1 MEYATGPPIGRSAP
15 YDRGRPPGMTGR
27 PLGNARFSEPGR
39 TWRIPVDQL
48 AQRGGFHGGDSLP
61 ILKGPPESP
70 RRLHDEED
78 SVPLSEH
85 EQRMLEQMERAL
97 YAEDPKFASALEGS
111 GLRTYT
117 RRRVYQAV
125 AGFLVGIA
133 LLMAGMVA
141 KQVWLSVV
149 GFLVMLGCAV
159 LAVTGWR
166 KAPKP
171 GEQPAAGAAQ
181 AQGRRQVRQ
190 RRSMMDRI
198 EQRWQ
203 RR

>member
-1 MEYATGPPIGRSAP
+1 M
-15 YDRGRPPGMTGR
+15 
-27 PLGNARFSEPGR
+27 
-39 TWRIPVDQL
+39 
-48 AQRGGFHGGDSLP
+48 
-61 ILKGPPESP
+61 
-70 RRLHDEED
+70 
-78 SVPLSEH
+78 PLSEH

-97 YAEDPKFASALEGS
+97 YAEDPKFATALEGS

-141 KQVWLSVV
+141 QQIWISVV

-171 GEQPAAGAAQ
+171 GEQQAVRAGGAGA
-181 AQGRRQVRQ
+181 RRQPKQ
-190 RRSMMDRI
+190 RRSVMNRI

-203 RR
+203 RRRDEQGQ

>member
-1 MEYATGPPIGRSAP
+1 M
-15 YDRGRPPGMTGR
+15 
-27 PLGNARFSEPGR
+27 
-39 TWRIPVDQL
+39 
-48 AQRGGFHGGDSLP
+48 
-61 ILKGPPESP
+61 
-70 RRLHDEED
+70 
-78 SVPLSEH
+78 PLSEN

-97 YAEDPKFASALEGS
+97 YAEDPKFATALEGN

-125 AGFLVGIA
+125 AGFLVGIV

-141 KQVWLSVV
+141 QQIWVSVV

-171 GEQPAAGAAQ
+171 GEQPVPGAAAAG
-181 AQGRRQVRQ
+181 RQEPRQ
-190 RRSMMDRI
+190 RRSVMNRI

-203 RR
+203 RRRDEQGG

>member
-1 MEYATGPPIGRSAP
+1 M
-15 YDRGRPPGMTGR
+15 
-27 PLGNARFSEPGR
+27 
-39 TWRIPVDQL
+39 
-48 AQRGGFHGGDSLP
+48 
-61 ILKGPPESP
+61 
-70 RRLHDEED
+70 
-78 SVPLSEH
+78 PLSEH

-97 YAEDPKFASALEGS
+97 YAEDPKFATALEGS

-141 KQVWLSVV
+141 QQIWISVV

-171 GEQPAAGAAQ
+171 GEQQTLGDAPATA
-181 AQGRRQVRQ
+181 RRQPRQ
-190 RRSMMDRI
+190 RKSMMDRI

-203 RR
+203 RRRDEQGH

>member
-1 MEYATGPPIGRSAP
+1 M
-15 YDRGRPPGMTGR
+15 
-27 PLGNARFSEPGR
+27 
-39 TWRIPVDQL
+39 
-48 AQRGGFHGGDSLP
+48 
-61 ILKGPPESP
+61 
-70 RRLHDEED
+70 
-78 SVPLSEH
+78 PLSEH

-97 YAEDPKFASALEGS
+97 YAEDPKFATALEGS

-141 KQVWLSVV
+141 QQIWISVV

-171 GEQPAAGAAQ
+171 GEQPTPGAAP
-181 AQGRRQVRQ
+181 QGRGNRQ
-190 RRSMMDRI
+190 RRSMMNRI
-198 EQRWQ
+198 EERWQ
-203 RR
+203 RRQDEQGH

>member
-1 MEYATGPPIGRSAP
+1 M
-15 YDRGRPPGMTGR
+15 
-27 PLGNARFSEPGR
+27 
-39 TWRIPVDQL
+39 
-48 AQRGGFHGGDSLP
+48 
-61 ILKGPPESP
+61 
-70 RRLHDEED
+70 
-78 SVPLSEH
+78 PLSEH

-117 RRRVYQAV
+117 RRRVYQAI

-141 KQVWLSVV
+141 QQVWLSVV

-171 GEQPAAGAAQ
+171 GEQAVDAAAGAAGSTGAPQ
-181 AQGRRQVRQ
+181 SGRQGRQ
-190 RRSMMDRI
+190 RRSVMDRI

-203 RR
+203 RRRDEQGGGQ

>member
-1 MEYATGPPIGRSAP
+1 M
-15 YDRGRPPGMTGR
+15 
-27 PLGNARFSEPGR
+27 
-39 TWRIPVDQL
+39 
-48 AQRGGFHGGDSLP
+48 
-61 ILKGPPESP
+61 
-70 RRLHDEED
+70 
-78 SVPLSEH
+78 PLSEH

-97 YAEDPKFASALEGS
+97 YAEDPKFATALEGS

-133 LLMAGMVA
+133 LLMVGVIVP
-141 KQVWLSVV
+141 QIWISVV
-149 GFLVMLGCAV
+149 GFLIMLGCAV

-171 GEQPAAGAAQ
+171 GEAQQGGGGAAP
-181 AQGRRQVRQ
+181 RRQGRQ
-190 RRSMMDRI
+190 RRSMMTRI

-203 RR
+203 RRRDEQGH

>member
-1 MEYATGPPIGRSAP
+1 M
-15 YDRGRPPGMTGR
+15 
-27 PLGNARFSEPGR
+27 
-39 TWRIPVDQL
+39 
-48 AQRGGFHGGDSLP
+48 
-61 ILKGPPESP
+61 
-70 RRLHDEED
+70 
-78 SVPLSEH
+78 PLSEH

-97 YAEDPKFASALEGS
+97 YAEDPKFATALEGS

-141 KQVWLSVV
+141 QQIWISVV
-149 GFLVMLGCAV
+149 GFLVILGCAV

-171 GEQPAAGAAQ
+171 GEQQPAGS
-181 AQGRRQVRQ
+181 GGEGGSDRRQPRQ
-190 RRSMMDRI
+190 RRSMMNRI

-203 RR
+203 RRRDEQGQ

>member
-1 MEYATGPPIGRSAP
+1 
-15 YDRGRPPGMTGR
+15 
-27 PLGNARFSEPGR
+27 
-39 TWRIPVDQL
+39 
-48 AQRGGFHGGDSLP
+48 
-61 ILKGPPESP
+61 
-70 RRLHDEED
+70 
-78 SVPLSEH
+78 VPLSEH

-125 AGFLVGIA
+125 VGFLVGIA

-141 KQVWLSVV
+141 QQVWLSVV

-171 GEQPAAGAAQ
+171 GEQPAAAAPGVPQ
-181 AQGRRQVRQ
+181 AGRQGRQ
-190 RRSMMDRI
+190 RRSMMHRI
-198 EQRWQ
+198 EERWQ
-203 RR
+203 RRRDEQGGH

>member
-1 MEYATGPPIGRSAP
+1 M
-15 YDRGRPPGMTGR
+15 
-27 PLGNARFSEPGR
+27 
-39 TWRIPVDQL
+39 
-48 AQRGGFHGGDSLP
+48 
-61 ILKGPPESP
+61 
-70 RRLHDEED
+70 
-78 SVPLSEH
+78 PLSEH

-97 YAEDPKFASALEGS
+97 YAEDPKFATALEGS
-111 GLRTYT
+111 GLRTHT

-141 KQVWLSVV
+141 QQIWISVV

-171 GEQPAAGAAQ
+171 GEQQTAGGKD
-181 AQGRRQVRQ
+181 QGRPHRQ
-190 RRSMMDRI
+190 RRSMMQRI

-203 RR
+203 HRRDEQGH

>member
-1 MEYATGPPIGRSAP
+1 M
-15 YDRGRPPGMTGR
+15 
-27 PLGNARFSEPGR
+27 
-39 TWRIPVDQL
+39 
-48 AQRGGFHGGDSLP
+48 
-61 ILKGPPESP
+61 
-70 RRLHDEED
+70 
-78 SVPLSEH
+78 PLSEH

-97 YAEDPKFASALEGS
+97 YAEDPKFATALEGS

-141 KQVWLSVV
+141 QQIWISVV

-171 GEQPAAGAAQ
+171 GEQQASGGEAAG
-181 AQGRRQVRQ
+181 GRQTRQ
-190 RRSMMDRI
+190 RRSMMNRI
-198 EQRWQ
+198 EERWQ
-203 RR
+203 RRRDEQQGGGH

>member
-1 MEYATGPPIGRSAP
+1 M
-15 YDRGRPPGMTGR
+15 
-27 PLGNARFSEPGR
+27 
-39 TWRIPVDQL
+39 
-48 AQRGGFHGGDSLP
+48 
-61 ILKGPPESP
+61 
-70 RRLHDEED
+70 
-78 SVPLSEH
+78 PLSEH

-97 YAEDPKFASALEGS
+97 YAEDPKFATALEGS

-141 KQVWLSVV
+141 QQIWVSVV

-171 GEQPAAGAAQ
+171 GEQQAAAGDSGSA
-181 AQGRRQVRQ
+181 GRRQAHP

-203 RR
+203 RRRDEQQGQ

>member
-1 MEYATGPPIGRSAP
+1 M
-15 YDRGRPPGMTGR
+15 
-27 PLGNARFSEPGR
+27 
-39 TWRIPVDQL
+39 
-48 AQRGGFHGGDSLP
+48 
-61 ILKGPPESP
+61 
-70 RRLHDEED
+70 
-78 SVPLSEH
+78 PLSEH

-97 YAEDPKFASALEGS
+97 YAEDPKFATALEGS

-117 RRRVYQAV
+117 RRRVYQAI

-141 KQVWLSVV
+141 QQVWLSVV

-171 GEQPAAGAAQ
+171 GEQPTGGG
-181 AQGRRQVRQ
+181 AQGRHQPRS
-190 RRSMMDRI
+190 RRSVMDRI

-203 RR
+203 RRRDEQQGQ

>member
-1 MEYATGPPIGRSAP
+1 M
-15 YDRGRPPGMTGR
+15 
-27 PLGNARFSEPGR
+27 
-39 TWRIPVDQL
+39 
-48 AQRGGFHGGDSLP
+48 
-61 ILKGPPESP
+61 
-70 RRLHDEED
+70 
-78 SVPLSEH
+78 PLSEH

-141 KQVWLSVV
+141 KQVWLSVM

-171 GEQPAAGAAQ
+171 GEQAAAGAPGAPRTRG
-181 AQGRRQVRQ
+181 QGRQK
-190 RRSMMDRI
+190 RSMMDRI

-203 RR
+203 RRRDEQGGH

>member
-1 MEYATGPPIGRSAP
+1 M
-15 YDRGRPPGMTGR
+15 
-27 PLGNARFSEPGR
+27 
-39 TWRIPVDQL
+39 
-48 AQRGGFHGGDSLP
+48 
-61 ILKGPPESP
+61 
-70 RRLHDEED
+70 
-78 SVPLSEH
+78 PLSEH

-97 YAEDPKFASALEGS
+97 YAEDPKFATALEGS

-125 AGFLVGIA
+125 AGFLAGIA

-141 KQVWLSVV
+141 QQVWLSVV

-171 GEQPAAGAAQ
+171 GEQPVPGAGAGPQ
-181 AQGRRQVRQ
+181 ARGQGRHQ

-198 EQRWQ
+198 DERWQ
-203 RR
+203 RRRDEQQGG

>member
-1 MEYATGPPIGRSAP
+1 M
-15 YDRGRPPGMTGR
+15 
-27 PLGNARFSEPGR
+27 
-39 TWRIPVDQL
+39 
-48 AQRGGFHGGDSLP
+48 
-61 ILKGPPESP
+61 
-70 RRLHDEED
+70 
-78 SVPLSEH
+78 PLSEH

-97 YAEDPKFASALEGS
+97 YAEDPKFATALEGS

-141 KQVWLSVV
+141 QQIWISVV

-171 GEQPAAGAAQ
+171 GEQQAAGGGS
-181 AQGRRQVRQ
+181 GRRQPKQ
-190 RRSMMDRI
+190 RRTVMNRI

-203 RR
+203 RRRDEQGQ

>member
-1 MEYATGPPIGRSAP
+1 M
-15 YDRGRPPGMTGR
+15 
-27 PLGNARFSEPGR
+27 
-39 TWRIPVDQL
+39 
-48 AQRGGFHGGDSLP
+48 
-61 ILKGPPESP
+61 
-70 RRLHDEED
+70 
-78 SVPLSEH
+78 PLSEH

-97 YAEDPKFASALEGS
+97 YAEDPKFATTLEGS

-133 LLMAGMVA
+133 LLMVGVIVP
-141 KQVWLSVV
+141 QIWISVV
-149 GFLVMLGCAV
+149 GFLIMLGCAV

-171 GEQPAAGAAQ
+171 GEAQRAGGAGQP
-181 AQGRRQVRQ
+181 RRQGRQ

-198 EQRWQ
+198 EERWQ
-203 RR
+203 RRRDEQGH

>member
-1 MEYATGPPIGRSAP
+1 M
-15 YDRGRPPGMTGR
+15 
-27 PLGNARFSEPGR
+27 
-39 TWRIPVDQL
+39 
-48 AQRGGFHGGDSLP
+48 
-61 ILKGPPESP
+61 
-70 RRLHDEED
+70 
-78 SVPLSEH
+78 PLSEH

-97 YAEDPKFASALEGS
+97 YAEDPKFATALEGS

-166 KAPKP
+166 KAPRP
-171 GEQPAAGAAQ
+171 GEQPGGGPPARH
-181 AQGRRQVRQ
+181 QGRQ

-203 RR
+203 RRRDEQQGH

>member
-1 MEYATGPPIGRSAP
+1 M
-15 YDRGRPPGMTGR
+15 
-27 PLGNARFSEPGR
+27 
-39 TWRIPVDQL
+39 
-48 AQRGGFHGGDSLP
+48 
-61 ILKGPPESP
+61 
-70 RRLHDEED
+70 
-78 SVPLSEH
+78 PLSEH

-97 YAEDPKFASALEGS
+97 YAEDPKFATALEGS

-133 LLMAGMVA
+133 LLMTGVMI
-141 KQVWLSVV
+141 QGQYWISVV
-149 GFLVMLGCAV
+149 GFLVMLGCAA

-166 KAPKP
+166 KAPRP
-171 GEQPAAGAAQ
+171 GAQQGTGPAGPLG
-181 AQGRRQVRQ
+181 GRGQTRQ

-203 RR
+203 RRRDEQGH

>member
-1 MEYATGPPIGRSAP
+1 M
-15 YDRGRPPGMTGR
+15 
-27 PLGNARFSEPGR
+27 
-39 TWRIPVDQL
+39 
-48 AQRGGFHGGDSLP
+48 
-61 ILKGPPESP
+61 
-70 RRLHDEED
+70 
-78 SVPLSEH
+78 PLSEH

-97 YAEDPKFASALEGS
+97 YAEDPKFATALEGS

-133 LLMAGMVA
+133 LLMTGMVA
-141 KQVWLSVV
+141 QQIWIGVV

-166 KAPKP
+166 KGPKP
-171 GEQPAAGAAQ
+171 GEQPAAADAPGAPGAA
-181 AQGRRQVRQ
+181 ATARK
-190 RRSMMDRI
+190 RSVMDRI

-203 RR
+203 RRRDDQQDR

>member
-1 MEYATGPPIGRSAP
+1 
-15 YDRGRPPGMTGR
+15 
-27 PLGNARFSEPGR
+27 
-39 TWRIPVDQL
+39 
-48 AQRGGFHGGDSLP
+48 
-61 ILKGPPESP
+61 
-70 RRLHDEED
+70 
-78 SVPLSEH
+78 
-85 EQRMLEQMERAL
+85 MLEQMERAL
-97 YAEDPKFASALEGS
+97 YAEDPKFATALEGS

-133 LLMAGMVA
+133 LLMAGMVFNE
-141 KQVWLSVV
+141 VWWLSVV

-171 GEQPAAGAAQ
+171 GEQAAPGAGAPPGR
-181 AQGRRQVRQ
+181 QGRQ

-198 EQRWQ
+198 EERWQ
-203 RR
+203 RRRDEQGH

>member
-1 MEYATGPPIGRSAP
+1 M
-15 YDRGRPPGMTGR
+15 
-27 PLGNARFSEPGR
+27 
-39 TWRIPVDQL
+39 
-48 AQRGGFHGGDSLP
+48 
-61 ILKGPPESP
+61 
-70 RRLHDEED
+70 
-78 SVPLSEH
+78 PLSEH

-97 YAEDPKFASALEGS
+97 YAEDPKFATALEGS

-141 KQVWLSVV
+141 QQIWISVV

-171 GEQPAAGAAQ
+171 GEQQQAAAGSGDGGAA
-181 AQGRRQVRQ
+181 RRPRQ
-190 RRSMMDRI
+190 RRSMMNRI

-203 RR
+203 RRRDEQGQ

>member
-1 MEYATGPPIGRSAP
+1 M
-15 YDRGRPPGMTGR
+15 
-27 PLGNARFSEPGR
+27 
-39 TWRIPVDQL
+39 
-48 AQRGGFHGGDSLP
+48 
-61 ILKGPPESP
+61 
-70 RRLHDEED
+70 
-78 SVPLSEH
+78 PLSEH

-97 YAEDPKFASALEGS
+97 YAEDPKFATALEGS

-117 RRRVYQAV
+117 RKRVYQAV

-141 KQVWLSVV
+141 QQIWISVV

-171 GEQPAAGAAQ
+171 GEQQPAAGAF
-181 AQGRRQVRQ
+181 GHRHVRPGQLLQ
-190 RRSMMDRI
+190 RHVLVRPRSAARH
-198 EQRWQ
+198 R
-203 RR
+203 

>member
-1 MEYATGPPIGRSAP
+1 M
-15 YDRGRPPGMTGR
+15 
-27 PLGNARFSEPGR
+27 
-39 TWRIPVDQL
+39 
-48 AQRGGFHGGDSLP
+48 
-61 ILKGPPESP
+61 
-70 RRLHDEED
+70 
-78 SVPLSEH
+78 PLSEH

-97 YAEDPKFASALEGS
+97 YAEDPKFATALEGS

-133 LLMAGMVA
+133 LLMTGMVLT
-141 KQVWLSVV
+141 QIWISVV

-171 GEQPAAGAAQ
+171 GEQPAGAVPGAPG
-181 AQGRRQVRQ
+181 APAARRQGRQK
-190 RRSMMDRI
+190 RSMMDRI

-203 RR
+203 KRRDEQGGH

>member
-1 MEYATGPPIGRSAP
+1 M
-15 YDRGRPPGMTGR
+15 
-27 PLGNARFSEPGR
+27 
-39 TWRIPVDQL
+39 
-48 AQRGGFHGGDSLP
+48 
-61 ILKGPPESP
+61 
-70 RRLHDEED
+70 
-78 SVPLSEH
+78 PLSEH

-97 YAEDPKFASALEGS
+97 YAEDPKFATALEGS

-141 KQVWLSVV
+141 VQIWLSVV

-171 GEQPAAGAAQ
+171 GEQPAAPGTPSA
-181 AQGRRQVRQ
+181 RRQGRQ
-190 RRSMMDRI
+190 RRSLMHRI
-198 EQRWQ
+198 EERWQ
-203 RR
+203 RRRDEQGH

>member
-1 MEYATGPPIGRSAP
+1 M
-15 YDRGRPPGMTGR
+15 
-27 PLGNARFSEPGR
+27 
-39 TWRIPVDQL
+39 
-48 AQRGGFHGGDSLP
+48 
-61 ILKGPPESP
+61 
-70 RRLHDEED
+70 
-78 SVPLSEH
+78 PLSEH

-97 YAEDPKFASALEGS
+97 YAEDPKFATALEGS
-111 GLRTYT
+111 GLRQYT

-141 KQVWLSVV
+141 QQIWISVV

-171 GEQPAAGAAQ
+171 GEQGQQQTAGGNG
-181 AQGRRQVRQ
+181 QGGHFRRGHPRQ
-190 RRSMMDRI
+190 RRSLMNRI
-198 EQRWQ
+198 EDRWQ
-203 RR
+203 RRRDEQGH